1 MAKQETPSA
10 QQILNRNMTTLN
22 ARDIEGYLANQQQ
35 DVEFVLSGGITLHGR
50 DQVRQYIE
58 ALWKAFPDGK
68 LAFGEQVFAEDAAA
82 TELVFTGTH
91 TGPMM
96 TPNGPIPPT
105 GKRVTLHSASI
116 LKIKDG
122 LIASEHV
129 YSDQLEMMTQLG
141 LMPAAPKPADD
152 HPA

>member
-1 MAKQETPSA
+1 MAKQNTPNTK
-10 QQILNRNMTTLN
+10 QVLDRNITALN
-22 ARDIEGYLANQQQ
+22 ARDIDGYLANQRP
-35 DVEFVLSGGITLHGR
+35 DVEFVLSGDITLHGR
-50 DQVRQYIE
+50 DQARHYTE

-91 TGPMM
+91 TGPMI
-96 TPNGPIPPT
+96 TPNGPIQPT
-105 GKRVTLHSASI
+105 GNRVTLHSASI

-122 LIASEHV
+122 LIASEHL
-129 YSDQLEMMTQLG
+129 YSDQLEMITQLG

>member
-1 MAKQETPSA
+1 MAKQEILGT
-10 QQILNRNMTTLN
+10 QQVLDRNKTTLN
-22 ARDIEGYLANQQQ
+22 ARDSEGYLANQQP
-35 DVEFVLSGGITLHGR
+35 DVEFVLSGGVTLHGR
-50 DQVRQYIE
+50 DEIRPYIE

-68 LAFGEQVFAEDAAA
+68 LAFGEQIFADDAAA

-105 GKRVTLHSASI
+105 GNRVTLHSASI

-141 LMPAAPKPADD
+141 LMPALESLDKPVA
-152 HPA
+152 

>member
-1 MAKQETPSA
+1 MAKQDTPRTKHV
-10 QQILNRNMTTLN
+10 LDRNITALN
-22 ARDIEGYLANQQQ
+22 ARDIDGYLANPRP
-35 DVEFVLSGGITLHGR
+35 DVEFVLSGDITLHGR
-50 DQVRQYIE
+50 DQVRHYTE

-68 LAFGEQVFAEDAAA
+68 LAFGEQVFVEDAAA

-105 GKRVTLHSASI
+105 GKRVTTHSVSI
-116 LKIKDG
+116 LRMKDD

-129 YSDQLEMMTQLG
+129 YFDQLEMLTQLG
-141 LMPAAPKPADD
+141 LKPAAPGPND
-152 HPA
+152 HAV